1 MAQPYSSLEEDVRPE
16 RQACWLLQR
25 GFDRSR
31 ADEDEEEEDEGAVA
45 GTSSC
50 DQRDMRGCLAPL
62 LGHTVGGWLGQR
74 GRVRALSLSREY
86 AWQRCAYVCVCV
98 YVRARR

>member
-1 MAQPYSSLEEDVRPE
+1 MRPE
-16 RQACWLLQR
+16 QQACWLRQR

-31 ADEDEEEEDEGAVA
+31 ADEDEDEEDEGAVA

-74 GRVRALSLSREY
+74 GRVRALSLSGI
-86 AWQRCAYVCVCV
+86 CVAMMRV
-98 YVRARR
+98 

>member
-31 ADEDEEEEDEGAVA
+31 ADEDEDEEDEGAVA

-74 GRVRALSLSREY
+74 GRVRALSLSLGNMRGKD
-86 AWQRCAYVCVCV
+86 ARMCVCV